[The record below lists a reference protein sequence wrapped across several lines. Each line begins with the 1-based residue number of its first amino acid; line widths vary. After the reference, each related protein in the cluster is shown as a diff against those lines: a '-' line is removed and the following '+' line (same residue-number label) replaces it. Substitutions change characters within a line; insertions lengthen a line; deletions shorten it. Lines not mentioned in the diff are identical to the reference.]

1 MFAMIPIKF
10 KSREQCKN
18 MIYLHKILPLITA
31 PLAIVMFFLVIG
43 TVKKKPVFSAF
54 GLLVLLVF
62 SNPIFADWA
71 IKQAEKPFVPIKIA
85 ALYKSDFV
93 VVLSGDVARF
103 ENALNILEK
112 GKVDK
117 MIVTAGKTPWEKK
130 LIIDGHQYLE
140 IAKQRGIEL
149 EKIMIT
155 GVVHNTEQEAKE
167 IKKIIPIDSKL
178 TLVTSAV
185 HMTRAKM
192 LFEKAGFQ
200 IITFPIKFYVGHKTT
215 PISFIPSAL
224 ALHKSSKIFREFQ
237 GRLFYWL
244 KHSF

>member
-1 MFAMIPIKF
+1 
-10 KSREQCKN
+10 

-31 PLAIVMFFLVIG
+31 PIAIVVFFLVIG
-43 TVKKKPVFSAF
+43 AVKRKPVFSAS
-54 GLLVLLVF
+54 GLLVLLAF
-62 SNPIFADWA
+62 SNPIFADWT
-71 IKQAEKPFVPIKIA
+71 IRQAEKPFVPIKIA
-85 ALYKSDFV
+85 ALDKSDFV

-112 GKVDK
+112 GKADK

-130 LIIDGHQYLE
+130 LDSDGHQYIK
-140 IAKQRGIEL
+140 IANQRGIRV

-155 GVVHNTEQEAKE
+155 GVVHNTEQEAME
-167 IKKIIPIDSKL
+167 IKKMIPIGSKL

-192 LFEKAGFQ
+192 LFEKSGFQ
-200 IITFPIKFYVGHKTT
+200 IIAFPIKFYLGHKIT
-215 PISFIPSAL
+215 PMSFIPSAL
-224 ALHKSSKIFREFQ
+224 ALHRSSKIFREFQ

-244 KHSF
+244 KHSV

>member
-1 MFAMIPIKF
+1 
-10 KSREQCKN
+10 

-31 PLAIVMFFLVIG
+31 PLAIVVFFLVIG

-103 ENALNILEK
+103 ENGLNIFEK
-112 GKVDK
+112 GKADK
-117 MIVTAGKTPWEKK
+117 IIVTAGKTPWEKK
-130 LIIDGHQYLE
+130 IDSDGHQYIK
-140 IAKQRGIEL
+140 IAAQRGIRS

-155 GVVHNTEQEAKE
+155 GVVHNTEQEVME
-167 IKKIIPIDSKL
+167 IRKMIPVESKL
-178 TLVTSAV
+178 TVVTSAV
-185 HMTRAKM
+185 HMPRAKM
-192 LFEKAGFQ
+192 LFEKSGFK
-200 IITFPIKFYVGHKTT
+200 ITPFPIKFYLGNKIT
-215 PISFIPSAL
+215 PMSFIPSAL
-224 ALHKSSKIFREFQ
+224 ALHRSSKIYREFQ
-237 GRLFYWL
+237 GRFYYWL
-244 KHSF
+244 KHLL